1 MSVIWHKVW
10 ADLWKNKTRTTLVV
24 LSIAVGVLAIGVT
37 FGMVDQMLG
46 VMDASHQAGIPAH
59 IRMDLTQ
66 TVDRDL
72 ADRLKR
78 LDGIENIALGSQTT
92 IRYKLQPD
100 GDWQNGWLIMREDY
114 AKQMY
119 SLIPLQTGEWP
130 GRGRIGIERLSSQDL
145 GLAVGDTVWFEQADR
160 PKPRQINGVLWYRVV
175 GPPSFG
181 APAVFFTD
189 SAGLEAFGLP
199 AGKYNQLLVR
209 VTPYSAELARRVAS
223 TLKDRLSK
231 ENIGVAGTSY
241 DDPQKHWGRPI
252 IGGITMVLQVLAA
265 ASLLASVVLVFNTLM
280 AVITQQTNQI
290 GILKAIGGTQVQI
303 ARLYLSGVVVYGL
316 LSLLIAMPLGA
327 VSAYYLSKF
336 LLNMINIDYEQFQ
349 YSSQALVLQTIAA
362 IAVPLLA
369 ALWPILHG
377 TAITVRQAIA
387 SYGLGGDFGY
397 NKLDRLVEQVS
408 QRVLSS
414 PYVMALGNLF
424 RRKGRLLLTQVVL
437 ILAGVMFLAVNS
449 LSTSIDQTLDNI
461 FARNG
466 YDLTLTFKND
476 ERVERLMAVAA
487 NHPAVEQAEVWLT
500 HGASML
506 RQGQHLK
513 EVGQGAELIGLPN
526 GSTIFRPDIMVA
538 GRWLNPSDDRA
549 VIISKDNAADNHI
562 LLGDT
567 VTLDLGELG
576 DDEWQVVGVY
586 QSALSDLG
594 GGEID
599 PIYANRDAVWQA
611 THHYNLG
618 NQLYVGTRSH
628 TEAATAAAANQLA
641 GLYEAKKIDISDTK
655 TISQNRSD
663 VDSQLGMV
671 VIMLA
676 VLAVLM
682 ALVGGIGLMGAL
694 SISVVERTREIGV
707 MRAVGGRTLT
717 ILGMF
722 VMEGLLQG
730 IFSWLAAVPLSLALS
745 RPLAAGLGAVLFNAT
760 LDYHYNLGAVLVW
773 LAIVLVISTLSS
785 LVPAR
790 NATRISVRESLAY
803 A

>member
-24 LSIAVGVLAIGVT
+24 LSIAVGVFAIGVT

-46 VMDASHQAGIPAH
+46 VMDASHQAGMPAH
-59 IRMDLTQ
+59 ISLDLTQ
-66 TVDRDL
+66 NVDRDL
-72 ADRLKR
+72 ADRLKH
-78 LDGIENIALGSQTT
+78 LNGVENIALGSQTGL
-92 IRYKLQPD
+92 RYKLHPN
-100 GDWQNGWLIMREDY
+100 GDWEDGWLIMREDF
-114 AKQMY
+114 AGQLY
-119 SLIPLQTGEWP
+119 SLIPLQAGEWP
-130 GRGRIGIERLSSQDL
+130 GHGRVGLERLSQQDL
-145 GLAVGDTVWFEQADR
+145 GLSIGDKVWFEQSGR
-160 PKPRQINGVLWYRVV
+160 PRPHQINGVLWYREV

-181 APAVFFTD
+181 APVVFFAD
-189 SAGLEAFGLP
+189 SAGMEAFGLP
-199 AGKYNQLLVR
+199 GGEYNQLLVR
-209 VTPYSAELARRVAS
+209 VTPYSEELARQVTAEI
-223 TLKDRLSK
+223 KDRLSK
-231 ENIGVAGTSY
+231 ENIGVAGVSY
-241 DDPQKHWGRPI
+241 DDPEKHFGRPI
-252 IGGITMVLQVLAA
+252 VASISMVLQVLAA
-265 ASLLASVVLVFNTLM
+265 ASLLGSVVLVFNTLM

-303 ARLYLSGVVVYGL
+303 ARLYLSGVMVYGL

-336 LLNMINIDYEQFQ
+336 LLNTVNIHYEQFQ
-349 YSSQALVLQTIAA
+349 YSSQALALQTIAA

-369 ALWPILHG
+369 ALWPILRG

-387 SYGLGGDFGY
+387 TYGLGGDFGTS
-397 NKLDRLVEQVS
+397 KLDQLVEQIS
-408 QRVLSS
+408 QRILSS

-424 RRKGRLLLTQVVL
+424 RRKGRLLLTQTVL

-461 FARNG
+461 FARNS
-466 YDLTLTFKND
+466 YDLTLSFKHD
-476 ERVERLMAVAA
+476 ERIERLMAVA
-487 NHPAVEQAEVWLT
+487 NGHPAVKQAEVWLT
-500 HGASML
+500 HGATML

-538 GRWLNPSDDRA
+538 GRWLHPADGR
-549 VIISKDNAADNHI
+549 VIVISQDNARDNHI
-562 LLGDT
+562 LPGDT

-576 DDEWQVVGVY
+576 DDEWQVVGIY

-599 PIYANRDAVWQA
+599 PIYANRDAMWQA
-611 THHYNLG
+611 THQYNLG
-618 NQLYVGTRSH
+618 NQLYVGTYSH
-628 TEAATAAAANQLA
+628 TEADTKAIANELA
-641 GLYEAKKIDISDTK
+641 GLYESKKIDINDTK
-655 TISQNRSD
+655 TIYQNRND
-663 VDSQLGMV
+663 IDTQLGMV
-671 VIMLA
+671 IIMLA

-730 IFSWLAAVPLSLALS
+730 VFSWLAAVPLSLALS
-745 RPLAAGLGAVLFNAT
+745 QPLAAGLGAVLFSAT
-760 LDYHYNLGAVLVW
+760 LDYQYNFGAVLVW
-773 LAIVLVISTLSS
+773 LTTVLVIATLASII
-785 LVPAR
+785 PAR
-790 NATRISVRESLAY
+790 NATLISVRESLAY
-803 A
+803 S

>member
-1 MSVIWHKVW
+1 MSVIWYKVW

-24 LSIAVGVLAIGVT
+24 LSIAVGVFAIGVT

-46 VMDASHQAGIPAH
+46 VMDASQQAGIPAH
-59 IRMDLTQ
+59 ISIDLTQ
-66 TVDRDL
+66 NVDHDL
-72 ADRLKR
+72 VDRLKH
-78 LDGIENIALGSQTT
+78 LNGVENIALGSQTNV
-92 IRYKLQPD
+92 RYKLQPN
-100 GDWQNGWLIMREDY
+100 GDWQNGWLIMREDF
-114 AKQMY
+114 AKQVY
-119 SLIPLQTGEWP
+119 SLIPLQAGEWP
-130 GRGRIGIERLSSQDL
+130 SRGRVGIERLSHQDL
-145 GLAVGDTVWFEQADR
+145 GLSIGDTVWFEQSGR
-160 PKPRQINGVLWYRVV
+160 PKPHPINGVLWYRVV

-181 APAVFFTD
+181 APVVFFTD
-189 SAGLEAFGLP
+189 SVGMEAFGLP
-199 AGKYNQLLVR
+199 VGEYNQLLVR
-209 VTPYSAELARRVAS
+209 VTPYSEELARQVAS
-223 TLKDRLSK
+223 NLKDRLSK
-231 ENIGVAGTSY
+231 ENIGVAGISY
-241 DDPQKHWGRPI
+241 DDPQKHFGRPI
-252 IGGITMVLQVLAA
+252 VLGISMVLQVLAA

-303 ARLYLSGVVVYGL
+303 ARLYLSGVLVYGL

-336 LLNMINIDYEQFQ
+336 LLNTMNIDYEQFQ

-362 IAVPLLA
+362 IAVPVLA
-369 ALWPILHG
+369 ALWPILRG

-387 SYGLGGDFGY
+387 TYGLGGDFGY
-397 NKLDRLVEQVS
+397 SKLDQLVEQVS
-408 QRVLSS
+408 QRILSS

-424 RRKGRLLLTQVVL
+424 RRKGRLLLTQAVL

-449 LSTSIDQTLDNI
+449 LSTSIDQTLDNV

-466 YDLTLTFKND
+466 YDLTLSFKHD
-476 ERVERLMAVAA
+476 ERIERLIAVA
-487 NHPAVEQAEVWLT
+487 NSHPAVEQAEVWLT

-538 GRWLNPSDDRA
+538 GRWLNPGDGR
-549 VIISKDNAADNHI
+549 VIVISKDNAVDNHI

-576 DDEWQVVGVY
+576 HDEWQVVGIY

-599 PIYANRDAVWQA
+599 PIYANRDAMWQA
-611 THHYNLG
+611 THQYNLG
-618 NQLYVGTRSH
+618 NQLYVSTRFH
-628 TEAATAAAANQLA
+628 TETDTKAVANELA
-641 GLYEAKKIDISDTK
+641 RLYESKKIDINDTK
-655 TISQNRSD
+655 TVYQNRND

-671 VIMLA
+671 IIMLA

-722 VMEGLLQG
+722 VLEGLLQG
-730 IFSWLAAVPLSLALS
+730 IFSWLVAVPLSLALS
-745 RPLAAGLGAVLFNAT
+745 RPLAAGLGAVLFKAT
-760 LDYHYNLGAVLVW
+760 LDYQYNFGAVLVW
-773 LAIVLVISTLSS
+773 LAIVLVIATLAS
-785 LVPAR
+785 VIPAR